1 MDGHES
7 HHSIEFELYCKSHN
21 ILTLYMPSHSSH
33 ILQPLDVG
41 CFAPL
46 KQAYGRQIE
55 DLMRC
60 QITHVTKI
68 EFLLALK
75 QAFNTAINPTNIQGG
90 FASAGLLPHNPQR
103 VLEKAGYSSPGPP
116 SPGPGSPGPT
126 RLALWQTQ
134 TPHNAV
140 EATCHARV

>member
-1 MDGHES
+1 
-7 HHSIEFELYCKSHN
+7 
-21 ILTLYMPSHSSH
+21 MPSHSSH

-68 EFLLALK
+68 EFLLSLK

-90 FASAGLLPHNPQR
+90 FASAGLLLHNPRR
-103 VLEKAGYSSPGPP
+103 VLEKLDIQPRTP
-116 SPGPGSPGPT
+116 SPGPASLGPT
-126 RLALWQTQ
+126 RPALWQT
-134 TPHNAV
+134 
-140 EATCHARV
+140 